1 MEMNT
6 RLQVEHPVTEMVTGL
21 DLVEWQLR
29 VACGERLPFRQA
41 DLRLQGHAIEV
52 RLCAEDE
59 DFTPHTGTVL
69 HFLPPSS
76 IRFDHAIFEGLE
88 VSPFYDSMLG
98 KLIAH
103 APTRAEAITRLAAAL
118 DRLQILGLPTNR
130 RFLSACLRHP
140 LFGEGLA
147 QIPFLAE
154 HGDAIRRQLQEEE
167 FGVAAEAA
175 FSALL
180 PQGGAPALPSPFTRP
195 LRIRH
200 RDTLFDVPLCEA
212 DGVAPGQ
219 AQIAALR
226 SGHWH
231 VQAGAVDLFI
241 ADASFDPPTAADG
254 SAGGTDL
261 RAPFNGKVI
270 AVHVQPGA
278 SVRKGDALVTL
289 ESMKLEH
296 VLSAKGDGIVDTVEV
311 EPGQQVLPS
320 QVLVTVG
327 AA

>member
-1 MEMNT
+1 
-6 RLQVEHPVTEMVTGL
+6 
-21 DLVEWQLR
+21 
-29 VACGERLPFRQA
+29 
-41 DLRLQGHAIEV
+41 
-52 RLCAEDE
+52 
-59 DFTPHTGTVL
+59 
-69 HFLPPSS
+69 
-76 IRFDHAIFEGLE
+76 
-88 VSPFYDSMLG
+88 MLG

-103 APTRAEAITRLAAAL
+103 APTRAEAISRLASAL

-180 PQGGAPALPSPFTRP
+180 PHGGAAALPSPFTRP

-219 AQIAALR
+219 AQIVALGA
-226 SGHWH
+226 GHWH
-231 VQAGAVDLFI
+231 VQAGVVDLFI
-241 ADASFDPPTAADG
+241 KDASFDPPTAADG
-254 SAGGTDL
+254 SGGGTDL

-270 AVHVQPGA
+270 AVHVHPGA
-278 SVRKGDALVTL
+278 TVGKGDALVTL

-296 VLSAKGDGIVDTVEV
+296 VLSARGDGIVETVEV